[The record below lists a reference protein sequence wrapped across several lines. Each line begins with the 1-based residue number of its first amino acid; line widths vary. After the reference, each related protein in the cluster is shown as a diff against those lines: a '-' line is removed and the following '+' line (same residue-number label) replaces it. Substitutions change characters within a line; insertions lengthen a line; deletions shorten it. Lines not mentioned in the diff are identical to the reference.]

1 MLHCCHML
9 QAQTPAPDFTL
20 PDQDNKSH
28 TLSDYRGQW
37 VLVYF
42 YPKDDTPGCT
52 IEACE
57 LRDRMEELNTLKI
70 QVFGIS
76 KDDTASHKKF
86 ADKFHLTFS
95 LLADTEKTVMQQY
108 DVWGERSFMG
118 KKYMGVSR
126 SSYLIDP
133 QGMIVKVYEK
143 VKPKEHAQEVAADVG
158 ALTNA

>member
-1 MLHCCHML
+1 ML

-20 PDQDNKSH
+20 PDQDGTNH

-57 LRDRMEELNTLKI
+57 LRDRMEELNNLKI

-76 KDDTASHKKF
+76 KDDVNSHKKF
-86 ADKFHLTFS
+86 ADKFHLMFP

-133 QGMIVKVYEK
+133 KGMIATVYEK
-143 VKPKEHAQEVAADVG
+143 VKPKDHAREVAADVA

>member
-1 MLHCCHML
+1 ML
-9 QAQTPAPDFTL
+9 QAQTPAPNFTL
-20 PDQDNKSH
+20 PDQDGTNH

-57 LRDRMEELNTLKI
+57 LRDRMEELNNLKI

-76 KDDTASHKKF
+76 KDDVNSHKKF
-86 ADKFHLTFS
+86 ADKFHLTFP

-118 KKYMGVSR
+118 KTYMGVSR

-133 QGMIVKVYEK
+133 EGKIATVYEK
-143 VKPKEHAQEVAADVG
+143 VKPKDHAREVAADVA

>member
-1 MLHCCHML
+1 ML

-20 PDQDNKSH
+20 SDQDGTNH

-57 LRDRMEELNTLKI
+57 LRDRMEELNNLKI

-76 KDDTASHKKF
+76 KDDVKSHKKF
-86 ADKFHLTFS
+86 ADKFHLMFP
-95 LLADTEKTVMQQY
+95 LLADTEKAVMQQY

-133 QGMIVKVYEK
+133 KGMIATVYEK
-143 VKPKEHAQEVAADVG
+143 VKPKDHAREVAADVA